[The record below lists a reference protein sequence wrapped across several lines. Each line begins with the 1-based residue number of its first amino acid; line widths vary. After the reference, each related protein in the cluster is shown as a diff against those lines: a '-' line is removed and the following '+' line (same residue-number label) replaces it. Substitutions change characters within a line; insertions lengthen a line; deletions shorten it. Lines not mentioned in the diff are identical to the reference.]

1 MFCLFCLHIIG
12 AYPHRRRFWK
22 KTWQKTYIIVYQIIL
37 LCTINYIPD
46 TVSRVK
52 TSSWSFI
59 IVIIIVTIIV
69 IINVR
74 SLSRCQIFIY
84 MRTGRELGGRNYEM
98 KIGLRHAMILHI
110 RLRIIRNQFFGN
122 ARQELDAC
130 LIKTQRRKREEA
142 SVLILDLVFWNAG
155 AKEN

>member
-22 KTWQKTYIIVYQIIL
+22 KTWPKTYIIVYQIIL

-46 TVSRVK
+46 AVSRVK

-59 IVIIIVTIIV
+59 IVIIIV

-74 SLSRCQIFIY
+74 SLSGCQIFIY

-98 KIGLRHAMILHI
+98 KIGLRHAIILHI
-110 RLRIIRNQFFGN
+110 RLRINRNQFFGN